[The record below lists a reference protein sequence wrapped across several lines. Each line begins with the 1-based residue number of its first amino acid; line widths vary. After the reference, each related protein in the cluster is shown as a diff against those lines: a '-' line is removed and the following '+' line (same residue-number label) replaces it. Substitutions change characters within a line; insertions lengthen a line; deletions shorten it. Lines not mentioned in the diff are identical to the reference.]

1 MVSEGVVSERGLGYG
16 YESAQVVAPD
26 RVSTPRFDAAC
37 ALAIGHL
44 TRVAPLGMWAVTRV
58 VNGQQ
63 LMLAIDAPA
72 YDIVAGSQFP
82 FADSMCR
89 FMVSGAAP
97 QIAPRV
103 EDVADYA
110 AAAAIAPIT
119 VSAYLGAPI
128 VWAGGELFGTV
139 CGFDPHT
146 QPDSMREHQ
155 EVLELVSGLL
165 SAVLE
170 ADTIA
175 TTSARELELARR
187 ACQTDSLTALLNRR
201 GWDQYLLTEER
212 RYRRF
217 GDQAC
222 VIVLDLDQ
230 LKIVNDTHGHAA
242 GDHYIR
248 RAARVLAASVRAG
261 DVVARLGGDEFGI
274 IAVGASPTQTGELV
288 ARLENAL
295 RYAGIEACAGYAPYH
310 GASGFSVAWDAAD
323 HAMYERKRHRH
334 RMSISTSGQ

>member
-1 MVSEGVVSERGLGYG
+1 MVCDRVVSERGLSFGD
-16 YESAQVVAPD
+16 ESVRVAPD

-44 TRVAPLGMWAVTRV
+44 ARVAPLGMWAVTRV

-82 FADSMCR
+82 FADSICR

-110 AAAAIAPIT
+110 AATAIAPIP
-119 VSAYLGAPI
+119 VRAYLGAPI

-139 CGFDPHT
+139 CGYDPHT
-146 QPDSMREHQ
+146 QPDSLHEHQ
-155 EVLELVSGLL
+155 QVLELVSGLL

-187 ACQTDSLTALLNRR
+187 ASETDSLTALLNRR

-222 VIVLDLDQ
+222 VIVVDLDQ
-230 LKIVNDTHGHAA
+230 LKIVNDTYGHAA

-248 RAARVLAASVRAG
+248 RAARALAASVRAE

-288 ARLENAL
+288 TRLEDAL
-295 RYAGIEACAGYAPYH
+295 RRAGIEACVGYAPYH
-310 GASGFSVAWDAAD
+310 PATGFPGAWDAAD
-323 HAMYERKRHRH
+323 QAMYQRKRQKH
-334 RMSISTSGQ
+334 STSVSITGS